1 MRLDWLEDIL
11 AVLDTGSL
19 ARAAEARNLTQSAF
33 TRRIRSIE
41 DGIGAPLFDRSRK
54 PVQLL
59 PNMRRYENDMRRMVR
74 DLRHLRDGLRQS
86 ASGAG
91 HEVALACQHAI
102 TTTVSP
108 RLVQILSATH
118 AVRVRSGN
126 REDCLSQLVTGEVDI
141 AVIYDSPH
149 GAPRA
154 DSRAFVERSIGSE
167 PLIAVCAPALAQV
180 AHSQQVPII
189 AYPAD
194 VFLGQVLDR
203 GVLSRLPVGTQ
214 VVPKVETALTLA
226 ACQYAKDG
234 LGIAWLP
241 KSVADQPVA
250 QGHLVQADLDT
261 PNLMLDV
268 RMIRLA
274 DPIRPAALT
283 CWDTLQQ
290 ALQPPE

>member
-33 TRRIRSIE
+33 TRRIRTIE

-59 PNMRRYENDMRRMVR
+59 PNIRAHEADMRRMVR
-74 DLRHLRDGLRQS
+74 DLRHVRDGLRQS
-86 ASGAG
+86 ASGTG
-91 HEVALACQHAI
+91 HTVALACQHAI

-108 RLVQILSATH
+108 RLVHILSATH

-126 REDCLSQLVTGEVDI
+126 REECLSQLVTGDVDI

-149 GAPRA
+149 SAPRA
-154 DSRAFVERSIGSE
+154 DSRAFVELSIGTE
-167 PLIAVCAPALAQV
+167 PLIAVCAPGLAETQ
-180 AHSQQVPII
+180 AGQPVPII
-189 AYPAD
+189 AYPGD

-203 GVLSRLPVGTQ
+203 GILSHLSTGVS
-214 VVPKVETALTLA
+214 VVRRVETALTLA

-241 KSVADQPVA
+241 KSVADQPMA
-250 QGHLVQADLDT
+250 QGHLTQAKLDT
-261 PNLMLDV
+261 PDLMLDV

-274 DPIRPAALT
+274 DPIRTAALT
-283 CWDTLQQ
+283 CWDTLQN
-290 ALQPPE
+290 AMRPLD

>member
-11 AVLDTGSL
+11 GVLDTGSL

-59 PNMRRYENDMRRMVR
+59 SNIRSYENDMRRMVR
-74 DLRHLRDGLRQS
+74 DLRGLRDGLRQAATS
-86 ASGAG
+86 AG

-108 RLVQILSATH
+108 RLVQILSGEH

-126 REDCLSQLVTGEVDI
+126 REDCLAQLVTGEVDI

-154 DSRAFVERSIGSE
+154 DSRAFVELSIGTE
-167 PLIAVCAPALAQV
+167 PLIAVCAPGLAKTQPD
-180 AHSQQVPII
+180 QPVPII

-203 GVLSRLPVGTQ
+203 GVLSRLPAGTP
-214 VVPKVETALTLA
+214 VVRKVETALTLA

-234 LGIAWLP
+234 LGITWLP
-241 KSVADQPVA
+241 KSVADQPLA
-250 QGHLVQADLDT
+250 QGDLVHASLDA
-261 PNLMLDV
+261 PDLMLDV

-283 CWDTLQQ
+283 CWKMLQN
-290 ALQPPE
+290 ALRPPK

>member
-41 DGIGAPLFDRSRK
+41 NGVGAPLFDRSRK

-59 PNMRRYENDMRRMVR
+59 PNIRAYEDDMRRMVR

-86 ASGAG
+86 ATGTG

-108 RLVQILSATH
+108 RLVQILSDEHT
-118 AVRVRSGN
+118 VRIRSGN
-126 REDCLSQLVTGEVDI
+126 REDCLSQLVTGDVDI

-149 GAPRA
+149 GPPRA
-154 DSRAFVERSIGSE
+154 DSRAFVELSIGTE
-167 PLIAVCAPALAQV
+167 PLIAVCAPGLAETQPGQP
-180 AHSQQVPII
+180 APII

-203 GVLSRLPVGTQ
+203 GILSRLPAGTS
-214 VVPKVETALTLA
+214 VVRKVETALTLA
-226 ACQYAKDG
+226 ACQYALDG
-234 LGIAWLP
+234 LGITWLP
-241 KSVADQPVA
+241 QSVAEQPLA
-250 QGHLVQADLDT
+250 QGHLAHADLKT
-261 PNLMLDV
+261 PDLMLDV

-274 DPIRPAALT
+274 DPIRPAALE
-283 CWDTLQQ
+283 CWDTLQN
-290 ALQPPE
+290 ALHAPE